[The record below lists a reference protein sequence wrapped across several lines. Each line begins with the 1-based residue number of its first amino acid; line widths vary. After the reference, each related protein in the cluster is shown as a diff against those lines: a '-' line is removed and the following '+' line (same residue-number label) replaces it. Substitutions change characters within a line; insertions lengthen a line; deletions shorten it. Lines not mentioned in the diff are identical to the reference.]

1 MIRLSDKIL
10 NYAAGVQQFSVD
22 DIPADLLSGIERA
35 KLSWH
40 LGKLCRNGKLRR
52 VGRGVYTL
60 QSANT
65 FLVKANTKVRSLYRS
80 LSKQYPFADF
90 CIYSANV
97 IMPLLHDMMPN
108 NTLYVETNRDITQSV
123 FDMLLPKY
131 NGRIFLAPTKEIA
144 TTYIDFSKENI
155 IVKPLVTE
163 APLTLD
169 GKVPVPTLEKLLVD
183 TRVDADFYYLHGYE
197 NLEMLRTAINHYD
210 VNQTRLLRYADR
222 RNAKDSIQKDLET
235 IKNNDTERML

>member
-1 MIRLSDKIL
+1 MIGLSDKIL
-10 NYAAGVQQFSVD
+10 KFAAGLQQFSVD
-22 DIPADLLSGIERA
+22 DMPTDVFSGVKRE
-35 KLSWH
+35 KLSWY

-52 VGRGVYTL
+52 VGRGIYSL
-60 QSANT
+60 QAANT
-65 FLVKANTKVRSLYRS
+65 FIVKANAKVRSLYRS
-80 LSKQYPFADF
+80 LSGQYPFADF
-90 CIYSANV
+90 CVYSAN
-97 IMPLLHDMMPN
+97 IITPLLHDMMPN
-108 NTLYVETNRDITQSV
+108 NTIYVETNRDTIQSI

-131 NGRIFLAPTKEIA
+131 KGRIFLAPTKEIA
-144 TTYIDFSKENI
+144 TTYIDYSKENI

-163 APLTLD
+163 APLALD

-197 NLEMLRTAINHYD
+197 NLEMLRTAISHYD

-222 RNAKDSIQKDLET
+222 RNAKDSIQKDLEA

>member
-1 MIRLSDKIL
+1 MIGVSEKIL
-10 NYAAGVQQFSVD
+10 NYASGLQQFSVD
-22 DIPADLLSGIERA
+22 DIPTDVLSGLERA
-35 KLSWH
+35 KLSWY
-40 LGKLCRNGKLRR
+40 LGKLCRTGKLRR

-65 FLVKANTKVRSLYRS
+65 FMVKANAKARSLYRS
-80 LSKQYPFADF
+80 LSGQYPFADF

-97 IMPLLHDMMPN
+97 ITPLLHDLMPN
-108 NTLYVETNRDITQSV
+108 NTLYVETNRDTIQSV
-123 FDMLLPKY
+123 FDTLLPKY

-155 IVKPLVTE
+155 IVKPLITE
-163 APLTLD
+163 APLALD

-183 TRVDADFYYLHGYE
+183 TRVDDDFYYLHGYE
-197 NLEMLRTAINHYD
+197 NLEMLRTAIGHYD

>member
-1 MIRLSDKIL
+1 MIGVSEKIL
-10 NYAAGVQQFSVD
+10 NYAAGMQQFSVD
-22 DIPADLLSGIERA
+22 DIPVDVFSDIDRK
-35 KLSWH
+35 KLSWY
-40 LGKLCRNGKLRR
+40 LGKLCRNGRLRR

-60 QSANT
+60 QSANA
-65 FLVKANTKVRSLYRS
+65 FMVKANAKARSLYRS
-80 LSKQYPFADF
+80 LSGQYPFADF
-90 CIYSANV
+90 CVYGANV
-97 IMPLLHDMMPN
+97 ITPLLHDMMPN
-108 NTLYVETNRDITQSV
+108 NTLYVETNRDTTQSV

-163 APLTLD
+163 APLSLD

-197 NLEMLRTAINHYD
+197 NLEMLRTAISHYD

-235 IKNNDTERML
+235 IKNNDTESML

>member
-1 MIRLSDKIL
+1 MIGVSDKIL
-10 NYAAGVQQFSVD
+10 NYATGVQQFTVD
-22 DIPADLLSGIERA
+22 DIPADVFSGIERA
-35 KLSWH
+35 KLSWY

-65 FLVKANTKVRSLYRS
+65 FIVKANAKARSLYRS
-80 LSKQYPFADF
+80 LLGQYPFADF
-90 CIYSANV
+90 CVYSANV
-97 IMPLLHDMMPN
+97 LTPLLHDMMPN
-108 NTLYVETNRDITQSV
+108 NTIYVETNRDTTQSV
-123 FDMLLPKY
+123 FDRLLPKY

-163 APLTLD
+163 APLSLD
-169 GKVPVPTLEKLLVD
+169 GKVPVPTIEKLLVD

-197 NLEMLRTAINHYD
+197 NMEMLRTAINHYD
-210 VNQTRLLRYADR
+210 VNRNRLLRYADR

-235 IKNNDTERML
+235 IKNNDTEGML

>member
-1 MIRLSDKIL
+1 MIGVSDKIL
-10 NYAAGVQQFSVD
+10 NYATGVQQFTVD
-22 DIPADLLSGIERA
+22 DIPADVFSDIERA
-35 KLSWH
+35 KLSWY
-40 LGKLCRNGKLRR
+40 LGKLCRSGKLRR

-65 FLVKANTKVRSLYRS
+65 FLVKANAKARSLYRS
-80 LSKQYPFADF
+80 LSGQYPFADF
-90 CIYSANV
+90 CVYSANV
-97 IMPLLHDMMPN
+97 IIPLLHDMMPN
-108 NTLYVETNRDITQSV
+108 NTIYVETNRDTIQSV

-183 TRVDADFYYLHGYE
+183 TRVDADFYYLQGYE
-197 NLEMLRTAINHYD
+197 NLEMLRTAISHYD
-210 VNQTRLLRYADR
+210 VNLTRLLRYADR

-235 IKNNDTERML
+235 IKNNDTEGML